1 MMLNQEINEDFAGGY
16 GQDAEYDEQE
26 QKMEAPLVDLEN
38 DPYFASAIEFMY
50 SEDTEDDFGTMDI
63 KQ

>member
-1 MMLNQEINEDFAGGY
+1 MLNQEIREDFAGGN

-26 QKMEAPLVDLEN
+26 EKMEAPADDYEN

-50 SEDTEDDFGTMDI
+50 SEDTEDDFGTLDL